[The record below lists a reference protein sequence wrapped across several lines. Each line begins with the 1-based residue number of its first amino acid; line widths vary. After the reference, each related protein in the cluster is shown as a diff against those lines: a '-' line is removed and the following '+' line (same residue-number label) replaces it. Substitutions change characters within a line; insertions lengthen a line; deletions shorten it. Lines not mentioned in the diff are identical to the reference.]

1 MRVPYNAVIFQKCRV
16 LPVIGIKL
24 YYLFSSIEFY
34 SGSVRGRTN
43 SPASGAAAS
52 RLSHLWVFSE
62 SQLPPIRISALMLF
76 EFEEKLLRN
85 VFICKETPQRSSRF
99 AFPKAISK
107 SSMELVHS
115 EKAVQFL
122 KDFVFLSVLSFSVTL
137 SNTTKHLGN
146 TDKFR
151 YSVD

>member
-1 MRVPYNAVIFQKCRV
+1 
-16 LPVIGIKL
+16 
-24 YYLFSSIEFY
+24 
-34 SGSVRGRTN
+34 
-43 SPASGAAAS
+43 
-52 RLSHLWVFSE
+52 VFSE